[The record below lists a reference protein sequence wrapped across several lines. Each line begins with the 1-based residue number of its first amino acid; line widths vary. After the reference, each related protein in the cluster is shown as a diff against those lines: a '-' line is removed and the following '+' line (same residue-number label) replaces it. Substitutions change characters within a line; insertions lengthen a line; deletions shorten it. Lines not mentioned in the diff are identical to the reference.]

1 MLAEFRSGVGVDE
14 LDAFIGAFD
23 HHSTFY
29 RDNDFDV
36 IERLAERGIAALSL
50 EAWDNGYSIVTRY
63 DMIRRVTGR
72 PELFVCPSA

>member
-14 LDAFIGAFD
+14 LDV
-23 HHSTFY
+23 Y
-29 RDNDFDV
+29 RCVRSSFELYGDNDFDV

-72 PELFVCPSA
+72 PELFICPSA

>member
-1 MLAEFRSGVGVDE
+1 MNSMS
-14 LDAFIGAFD
+14 IGALD

-29 RDNDFDV
+29 GDNDFDV
-36 IERLAERGIAALSL
+36 IERLVERGIAALSL

-72 PELFVCPSA
+72 PELFICPSA

>member
-1 MLAEFRSGVGVDE
+1 MSMNSMRLSVRS
-14 LDAFIGAFD
+14 IIIRPY
-23 HHSTFY
+23 Y

-72 PELFVCPSA
+72 PELFMCPSA